1 MPSGGR
7 ASRPFSI
14 AIIGAV
20 RRDQGNVPLDA
31 SEQKRHL
38 RCVVVTPVDQ
48 HVRGDLTGTGV
59 DGEMQLAPAPS
70 RPAVLDRI
78 PFTLPEQL
86 QTLLSNARWIGPG
99 LGSTRGHRPAKRPSP
114 PVERGMVRNRQI
126 EPEQAQDAAGKRFDL
141 AQGQVEP
148 EAQRQHEFDRQ
159 VGVDRLSTWR
169 ASLGRRPARNSRLV
183 QPQRE
188 VATSSHSVRS
198 PRRLSPAS

>member
-7 ASRPFSI
+7 ASRPFST

-38 RCVVVTPVDQ
+38 CCVVVTPVDQ
-48 HVRGDLTGTGV
+48 HVRGDLTGADV

-78 PFTLPEQL
+78 PFTLPKQL
-86 QTLLSNARWIGPG
+86 QTPLSNARWIGPG

-114 PVERGMVRNRQI
+114 PAERGMVRNRQF
-126 EPEQAQDAAGKRFDL
+126 EPEQAQNAAGKRLDL
-141 AQGQVEP
+141 SQGQVED

-188 VATSSHSVRS
+188 VAV
-198 PRRLSPAS
+198 PP